1 MSQSIEGSKVLDK
14 ALDVIEA
21 VGSTPAGLSQREL
34 ADQLG
39 LPRSTVYRLLSTLLA
54 RDLLWRDPVRR
65 VYCLG
70 VRWFKIAGTIHTAAD
85 IQAAAALEMRQ
96 LRDLTGETSYLATLD
111 GLDALSLGRC
121 EGAHSLR
128 STAMPGQRKPIY
140 CTSQGKAILATLPK
154 QDRDCLMRELTLK
167 PITTKTIIDRRRLN
181 TELRLT
187 AERGYALDDEEN
199 VLGIRCVG
207 AAIIDVQGQVRGAIS
222 VAGPAYRLT
231 QARLA
236 LLGPEVAD
244 AARRIGA
251 QLHTSSPSAS
261 ETDLT
266 LVPGRWAFHGAHS
279 QWHTPSKQL
288 FWADVLAP
296 ALHITRQTPLGA
308 FEDQV
313 LLNVDQPILGLLV
326 RDNELLL
333 IQEQGAFTLSL
344 QGQKRS
350 PLPWPKGVLQ
360 ALCLDSHGR
369 IWAAMQTRSG
379 CVVGEI
385 TTSGRLNIHW
395 HLNES
400 LQDLCWHPSQNTLYV
415 TAPESGSILILNPA
429 QPAPRRLASIPKG
442 SGTLSGLVLDAQGGV
457 WTALRNG
464 WSVVRLSPDGAMD
477 RVIGL
482 PVPCPTALALSHDE
496 RLLFVVSAR
505 QPVALDTLAN
515 APLSGRVFRLTLS
528 D

>member
-1 MSQSIEGSKVLDK
+1 MSQSVEGTKVLDK

-21 VGSTPAGLSQREL
+21 VGSTPTGLTQREL

-39 LPRSTVYRLLSTLLA
+39 LPRSTIYRLLSTLLA
-54 RDLLWRDPVRR
+54 RDLLWRDPVRK

-70 VRWFKIAGTIHTAAD
+70 VGWFKIAGTIHTAPD

-111 GLDALSLGRC
+111 GLDALSLSRC

-128 STAMPGQRKPIY
+128 STTVPGQRKPVY
-140 CTSQGKAILATLPK
+140 CTSQGKAMLATLPK
-154 QDRDCLMRELTLK
+154 QDRERLVRSLTLK
-167 PITTKTIIDRRRLN
+167 PITSKTIVDRRRLN

-251 QLHTSSPSAS
+251 QLPTSSPLRDA
-261 ETDLT
+261 TDLS
-266 LVPGRWAFHGAHS
+266 LVSGRWAFHGAYA
-279 QWHTPSKQL
+279 QWHTPSQQL

-296 ALHITRQTPLGA
+296 ALHLTRQTPTGT

-313 LLNVDQPILGLLV
+313 LLSVDQPILGLLV
-326 RDNELLL
+326 REHELLL
-333 IQEQGAFTLSL
+333 IQEHGAFTLSL

-350 PLPWPKGVLQ
+350 PRPWPQGVLQ
-360 ALCLDSHGR
+360 ALCQDDRGR
-369 IWAAMQTRSG
+369 IWAALQTRSG
-379 CVVGEI
+379 CAVGEI
-385 TTSGRLNIHW
+385 TADGRLSIHW
-395 HLNES
+395 HLPEA
-400 LQDLCWHPSQNTLYV
+400 LQDLCWHAPQNTLYA
-415 TAPESGSILILNPA
+415 TAPESGSILILSPA
-429 QPAPRRLASIPKG
+429 RPAPRRLASIPKG
-442 SGTLSGLVLDAQGGV
+442 SGRPNGLALDAQGGV
-457 WTALRNG
+457 WTALRDG
-464 WSVVRLSPDGAMD
+464 WSVVRLSSDGAMD

-496 RLLFVVSAR
+496 RQLFVLSAR
-505 QPVALDTLAN
+505 QAVALDTLGN
-515 APLSGRVFRLTLS
+515 APLSGRVFELTLS